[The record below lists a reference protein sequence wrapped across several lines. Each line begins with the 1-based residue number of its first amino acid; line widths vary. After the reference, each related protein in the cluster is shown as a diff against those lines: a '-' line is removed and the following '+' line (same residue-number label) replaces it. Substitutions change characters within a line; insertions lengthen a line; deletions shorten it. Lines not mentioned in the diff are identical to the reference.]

1 MCYGSFLKKTLVK
14 TLNDIWFIYNMNNN
28 SDDGQDKN
36 NENKVIKTKCV
47 KNEFIC
53 IYNYNEIMIQIII

>member
-28 SDDGQDKN
+28 SDDGQNKN

-53 IYNYNEIMIQIII
+53 IYNCNEIMI

>member
-28 SDDGQDKN
+28 SDDGKDKN

-53 IYNYNEIMIQIII
+53 IYNCNEIMI

>member
-53 IYNYNEIMIQIII
+53 IYNCNEIMI

>member
-1 MCYGSFLKKTLVK
+1 
-14 TLNDIWFIYNMNNN
+14 MNNN

-53 IYNYNEIMIQIII
+53 IYNYNEIMI